1 MAGSAARKGAQGQV
15 RTMTNKEV
23 LRFWRL
29 AACDVEAR
37 VRRFKWSQTLVQNPA
52 HHVQLIAALF
62 GRLPAE
68 QHSTLGLN
76 GEITPDAN
84 LWPSCQQ

>member
-1 MAGSAARKGAQGQV
+1 
-15 RTMTNKEV
+15 MTNKEV

-29 AACDVEAR
+29 ALAMLRLGCER
-37 VRRFKWSQTLVQNPA
+37 LKWAQALVQNPA

-62 GRLPAE
+62 GRLPSV

-76 GEITPDAN
+76 VK
-84 LWPSCQQ
+84 